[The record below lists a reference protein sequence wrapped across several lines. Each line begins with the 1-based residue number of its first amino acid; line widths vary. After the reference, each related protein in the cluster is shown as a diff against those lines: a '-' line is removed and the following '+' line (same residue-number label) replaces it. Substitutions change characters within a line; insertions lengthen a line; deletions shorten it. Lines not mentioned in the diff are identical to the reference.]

1 MAGVEDLHAHLK
13 GGCTT
18 VARAWAITR
27 RDGLRLGFTDHDAD
41 MAFEGLVFR
50 AGTGLT
56 ARALETSTG
65 LSVDN
70 SEAMGAL
77 SHAAIREDDIAAG
90 RFDGAEVVSWL
101 VNWADVSARKVI
113 FRGTLGEI
121 RRGGGAFHA
130 ELRGLSEAL
139 NRPFGRVYQK
149 TCDAVLGDN
158 ACGVDLVSPAYSRE
172 GSVEAIDGGRSLQV
186 WDDGVHAE
194 GWFAGGQVAFLDGEA
209 SGLSERIKRDIPF
222 PGGRRIEL
230 WTPLR
235 AGVVAGDR
243 VRLVAGCDKRMAT
256 CREKFGNLLNFRGF
270 PDIPEEDWMAVTPAR
285 SARRGGGSRR

>member
-1 MAGVEDLHAHLK
+1 MAGADDLHAHLA

-18 VARAWAITR
+18 VARCWAITR
-27 RDGLRLGFTDHDAD
+27 RDGVRLGFTDHDAD
-41 MAFEGLVFR
+41 LAFDGLVFR

-77 SHAAIREDDIAAG
+77 SDAAIREADIAAG
-90 RFDGAEVVSWL
+90 RYDGAEVVAWM
-101 VNWADVSARKVI
+101 VNWADVAARKVI

-149 TCDAVLGDN
+149 VCDAVLGDS
-158 ACGVDLVSPAYSRE
+158 ACGVDTSDSALSWE
-172 GSVEAIDGGRSLQV
+172 GPVEAAEEGRRLWLGSA
-186 WDDGVHAE
+186 HAE
-194 GWFAGGQVAFLDGEA
+194 GWFTRGSLTVLTGEA
-209 SGLSERIKRDIPF
+209 AGLSEGIKRDLADPV
-222 PGGRRIEL
+222 GRRIDL
-230 WTPLR
+230 WTPVR
-235 AGVVAGDR
+235 AEIVPGDM
-243 VRLVAGCDKRMAT
+243 VRLVAGCDKRVET
-256 CREKFGNLLNFRGF
+256 CREKFGNLLNFQGF
-270 PDIPEEDWMAVTPAR
+270 PDIPEEDWMTVSPAHAT
-285 SARRGGGSRR
+285 ARDGGSRR